1 MTNCF
6 DTGHA
11 TSRHETNPMTRVPQ
25 SRVSRQLCGLKHLV
39 IIILFLSFS
48 FFAKAQIAIDTLS
61 TEALNNLL
69 IEQVERLAEDS
80 DEDADFEDLLENY
93 IFFSEN
99 PVNLNSDEVM
109 RLVELRLLSVFQYE
123 ELQKYRRYYG
133 DFMFLDELEM
143 VEGFDEQTLA
153 IIRPVVRIEKDQ
165 GKDNITLNK
174 MARYGKHQIVGRYEQ
189 ILEKQQ
195 GYQTIDD
202 SALLAKPN
210 SRYLGSPQK
219 LQLKYTYNYRNKIR
233 AGFTLEKDAG
243 EMFFT
248 DKASDTIQKLLG
260 NQYRRGFDFVGFH
273 LYAKDLGIV
282 KAAVLG
288 DYQLAFG
295 QGLTLWSGMSFGKAG
310 AGSSVMKQGRGITP
324 KGSASEYGFMRGVA
338 VTLGGGPFSG
348 TLFYSNRWVDANI
361 SVADSLENEAELVS
375 SLQET
380 GYHRTIGELLD
391 RHAIRQQV
399 VGGHLSYA
407 IAHFEVGYTAHHT
420 WLSAPLELRPNHYN
434 QFYFQGQRLTN
445 QGVDF
450 KFVKGKYA
458 VFGEAAMSYNKGTE
472 VPEPVEGPT
481 QSLSGFNYV
490 ESSISTSSTTLDFAG
505 LIGLTVKPAGY
516 LNFTVM
522 YRDYGKAYQNLLSN
536 AFGEGSR
543 NQGQRGIYLGVEA
556 APAPY
561 WNILAYADQ
570 FQFTWLTSQVNAPSR
585 GHDYY
590 MRISHSFSR
599 RVNVYLQFRS
609 KTKMKNSTD
618 AFVFSH
624 YPILYTKNAA
634 RFNVNYQIGRD
645 FHFANKAEY
654 AHYHNDDGS
663 NEHGYFLCQD
673 IAYKPENKPY
683 SLTFRYAIFDAKDY
697 NARIYAY
704 ESDVLY
710 SFSVPAL
717 YGKGMRVY
725 LLGKVKLFN
734 ALTLYAR
741 IGRTIYSDRDEIG
754 SGLTLIEGNH
764 KTDLKV
770 EMIWKL

>member
-1 MTNCF
+1 MK
-6 DTGHA
+6 
-11 TSRHETNPMTRVPQ
+11 R
-25 SRVSRQLCGLKHLV
+25 LV
-39 IIILFLSFS
+39 FIILSLFAVSF
-48 FFAKAQIAIDTLS
+48 AEAQIAIDTLS

-80 DEDADFEDLLENY
+80 DDDADFEDLLENY

-133 DFMFLDELEM
+133 DFLFLDELAM

-153 IIRPVVRIEKDQ
+153 IIRPVVCIGQDQSKD
-165 GKDNITLNK
+165 KITLNK
-174 MARYGKHQIVGRYEQ
+174 LARYGKHQLVGRYEQ
-189 ILEKQQ
+189 ILEQQQ
-195 GYQTIDD
+195 GYAPIDD

-210 SRYLGSPQK
+210 SHYLGSPQK
-219 LQLKYTYNYRNKIR
+219 YQLKYTYNYRNKIR
-233 AGFTLEKDAG
+233 AGFVLEKDAG
-243 EMFFT
+243 ELFFT
-248 DKASDTIQKLLG
+248 DKISDTVQALLG
-260 NQYRRGFDFVGFH
+260 KQYNKGFDFAGFH
-273 LYAKDLGIV
+273 LYVKDLGIV

-310 AGSSVMKQGRGITP
+310 AGSSVMKQGRGLTP
-324 KGSASEYGFMRGVA
+324 KASASEYAFMRGAA
-338 VTLGGGPFSG
+338 VTLGNGPFSG
-348 TLFYSNRWVDANI
+348 TVFYSNRMIDANV
-361 SVADSLENEAELVS
+361 SVADTLDNEAELVS

-380 GYHRTIGELLD
+380 GYHRTIGELQD

-399 VGGHLSYA
+399 IGGHLAYA

-420 WLSAPLELRPNHYN
+420 WLSVPLELRPSHYN
-434 QFYFQGQRLTN
+434 QYYFQGQKLTN

-450 KFVKGKYA
+450 KYVKGKYA
-458 VFGEAAMSYNKGTE
+458 FFGEVAMSYNPDTTALRQAQG
-472 VPEPVEGPT
+472 
-481 QSLSGFNYV
+481 
-490 ESSISTSSTTLDFAG
+490 STTLNHLAG
-505 LIGLTVKPAGY
+505 IIGLTIKPAGY
-516 LNFTVM
+516 LNFTVL
-522 YRDYGKAYQNLLSN
+522 YRDYGKAYQNLYSN

-543 NQGQRGIYLGVEA
+543 SQGQRGIYLGVEA

-561 WNILAYADQ
+561 WNLLAYVDQ

-590 MRISHSFSR
+590 LRLSHSFNR
-599 RVNVYLQFRS
+599 NTNAYLQIRS

-618 AFVFSH
+618 DHVFSH
-624 YPILYTKNAA
+624 YPILYTKNSV
-634 RFNVNYQIGRD
+634 RFNINYKIGRD
-645 FHFANKAEY
+645 FTASNKAEY
-654 AHYHNDDGS
+654 AHYRNDDGS

-673 IAYKPENKPY
+673 IAYKPESKPY
-683 SLTFRYAIFDAKDY
+683 SLSFRYALFDAIDY
-697 NARIYAY
+697 NTRIYAY

-741 IGRTIYSDRDEIG
+741 IGRTIYSDREEIG

-770 EMIWKL
+770 EAIWKL

>member
-1 MTNCF
+1 MK
-6 DTGHA
+6 
-11 TSRHETNPMTRVPQ
+11 R
-25 SRVSRQLCGLKHLV
+25 LV
-39 IIILFLSFS
+39 FIILSLTFTL
-48 FFAKAQIAIDTLS
+48 FAKAQIAIDTLS
-61 TEALNNLL
+61 TEALNQLL

-80 DEDADFEDLLENY
+80 DDDIDYEDLLENY

-99 PVNLNSDEVM
+99 PVNLNSEETM
-109 RLVELRLLSVFQYE
+109 RLVELRLLSMFQFE
-123 ELQKYRRYYG
+123 ELQQYRRYYG
-133 DFMFLDELEM
+133 DFLFLEELEM

-153 IIRPVVRIEKDQ
+153 IIRPLVCISRGQNKD
-165 GKDNITLNK
+165 KLTFNK
-174 MARYGKHQIVGRYEQ
+174 LARYGKHQLMGRYEQ
-189 ILEKQQ
+189 ILERQQ
-195 GYQTIDD
+195 GYMPIDD

-219 LQLKYTYNYRNKIR
+219 YQLKYTYNYRNKIR
-233 AGFTLEKDAG
+233 AGFVLEKDAG
-243 EMFFT
+243 EMFYT
-248 DKASDTIQKLLG
+248 DKVSDTIHKLLG
-260 NQYRRGFDFVGFH
+260 SQFRRGFDFVGFH

-324 KGSASEYGFMRGVA
+324 KGSASEYAFMRGAA
-338 VTLGGGPFSG
+338 VTLGSGPFCG
-348 TLFYSNRWVDANI
+348 TLFYSNRLVDANV
-361 SVADSLENEAELVS
+361 SVADTLESEAEFVS

-380 GYHRTIGELLD
+380 GYHRTIGELQD

-399 VGGHLSYA
+399 IGGHLAYS

-420 WLSAPLELRPNHYN
+420 WLSVPLELKPSHYN
-434 QFYFQGQRLTN
+434 QFYFQGQKLTN
-445 QGVDF
+445 QGIDF
-450 KFVKGKYA
+450 KYVKGKYA
-458 VFGEAAMSYNKGTE
+458 VFGEMAMSYNHNAKA
-472 VPEPVEGPT
+472 VEPVETPT
-481 QSLSGFNYV
+481 SIQSGV
-490 ESSISTSSTTLDFAG
+490 STSSTTLGFAG

-522 YRDYGKAYQNLLSN
+522 YRDYGKAYQNLISN

-543 NQGQRGIYLGVEA
+543 NQGQRGIYLSVEA

-561 WNILAYADQ
+561 WNILAYVDQ
-570 FQFTWLTSQVNAPSR
+570 FQYTWLTSQVDAPSR

-590 MRISHSFSR
+590 LRISHSFNR
-599 RVNVYLQFRS
+599 RTQAYLQFRS

-624 YPILYTKNAA
+624 YPIFYTKNAV
-634 RFNVNYQIGRD
+634 RFNINYQIGWD
-645 FHFANKAEY
+645 LHCSNKAEY
-654 AHYHNDDGS
+654 AHYRNDDGS

-673 IAYKPENKPY
+673 IAYKPEDKPY
-683 SLTFRYAIFDAKDY
+683 SLAFRYAIFDAKDY
-697 NARIYAY
+697 NTRIYAY
-704 ESDVLY
+704 ENDVLY

-754 SGLTLIEGNH
+754 SGLTLIQGNH
-764 KTDLKV
+764 KTDLKA
-770 EMIWKL
+770 EIIWKL

>member
-1 MTNCF
+1 MT
-6 DTGHA
+6 
-11 TSRHETNPMTRVPQ
+11 V
-25 SRVSRQLCGLKHLV
+25 
-39 IIILFLSFS
+39 
-48 FFAKAQIAIDTLS
+48 KAQVAIDTLS

-80 DEDADFEDLLENY
+80 DDDIDYEDLLDNY
-93 IFFSEN
+93 IFLSDN
-99 PVNLNSDEVM
+99 PVNINSEEVV
-109 RLVELRLLSVFQYE
+109 RLVELHLISVFQYE

-133 DFMFLDELEM
+133 DFLFLDELAM
-143 VEGFDEQTLA
+143 VEGFDDQTLS
-153 IIRPVVRIEKDQ
+153 IITPLVYIAKDDS
-165 GKDNITLNK
+165 KDKITLSK
-174 MARYGKHQIVGRYEQ
+174 MARYGKHQLVGRYEQ
-189 ILEKQQ
+189 ILEQQQ
-195 GYQTIDD
+195 GYAPTND

-219 LQLKYTYNYRNKIR
+219 LQFRYTYNYRDKIR
-233 AGFTLEKDAG
+233 AGFVLEKDAG

-248 DKASDTIQKLLG
+248 DKVSDTIQKLLG
-260 NQYRRGFDFVGFH
+260 SQYRRGFDFAGFH

-282 KAAVLG
+282 KAAALG

-310 AGSSVMKQGRGITP
+310 AGSSVMKQGRGLTA
-324 KGSASEYGFMRGVA
+324 KASASEYAFMRGAA
-338 VTLGGGPFSG
+338 VTLGKGPIRG
-348 TLFYSNRWVDANI
+348 TVFYSNRLVDANI
-361 SVADSLENEAELVS
+361 SVVDTLDNEAEFVS

-380 GYHRTIGELLD
+380 GYHRTFGELQD

-399 VGGHLSYA
+399 VGGHLAYA

-420 WLSAPLELRPNHYN
+420 WLNVPLELRPSHYN
-434 QFYFQGQRLTN
+434 QFYFQGSQLTN

-450 KFVKGKYA
+450 KYVKGKYA
-458 VFGEAAMSYNKGTE
+458 VFGELAMSINPDTKA
-472 VPEPVEGPT
+472 PEPVEGPT
-481 QSLSGFNYV
+481 QAPTALRQAQGPA
-490 ESSISTSSTTLDFAG
+490 FAG
-505 LIGLTVKPAGY
+505 LVGVTVKPAGY

-522 YRDYGKAYQNLLSN
+522 YRDYGKAYQNLYSN

-543 NQGQRGIYLGVEA
+543 NQGQRGIYLGAEV

-561 WNILAYADQ
+561 WNLLAYVDQ

-590 MRISHSFSR
+590 LRLSHSFNR
-599 RVNVYLQFRS
+599 NTNAYLQLRS

-618 AFVFSH
+618 GQVFSH
-624 YPILYTKNAA
+624 YPIFYTKNSV
-634 RFNVNYQIGRD
+634 RFNINYKIGWD
-645 FHFANKAEY
+645 FTASNKAEY
-654 AHYHNDDGS
+654 AHYRNDDGS

-673 IAYKPENKPY
+673 IAYKPEYKPY

-697 NARIYAY
+697 NTRIYAY
-704 ESDVLY
+704 ENDVLY

-717 YGKGMRVY
+717 YGKGMRIY

-741 IGRTIYSDRDEIG
+741 IGRTIYSDRDQVG

-770 EMIWKL
+770 EAIWKL

>member
-1 MTNCF
+1 MK
-6 DTGHA
+6 
-11 TSRHETNPMTRVPQ
+11 Q
-25 SRVSRQLCGLKHLV
+25 LV
-39 IIILFLSFS
+39 IIILSL
-48 FFAKAQIAIDTLS
+48 FFAVTAKAQIAIDTLS
-61 TEALNNLL
+61 TEALNDLL

-80 DEDADFEDLLENY
+80 DDDIDYEDLLENY

-99 PVNLNSDEVM
+99 PIDINSDDVKQ
-109 RLVELRLLSVFQYE
+109 LVELHLLNVFQYE
-123 ELQKYRRYYG
+123 ELLKYRRYYG
-133 DFMFLDELEM
+133 DFLFLDELEM
-143 VEGFDEQTLA
+143 VEGFDDLTLS
-153 IIRPVVRIEKDQ
+153 IIRPLVIVGQNKDRD
-165 GKDNITLNK
+165 KLTFKK
-174 MARYGKHQIVGRYEQ
+174 MAHYGKHQILGRYEQ
-189 ILEKQQ
+189 VLEKQQ
-195 GYQTIDD
+195 GYLPIDD
-202 SALLAKPN
+202 SSLLAKPN

-219 LQLKYTYNYRNKIR
+219 LQFRYTYNYRNRIR
-233 AGFTLEKDAG
+233 AALVVEKDAG

-248 DKASDTIQKLLG
+248 DKVSDTIQALLG
-260 NQYRRGFDFVGFH
+260 KNYKRGFDFIGFH

-288 DYQLAFG
+288 DYQLSFG
-295 QGLTLWSGMSFGKAG
+295 QGLTMWSGMSFGKAG

-324 KGSASEYGFMRGVA
+324 KGSASEYGFMRGAA

-348 TLFYSNRWVDANI
+348 TVFYSHRWVDANV
-361 SVADSLENEAELVS
+361 SVADSLENEAEFIS

-399 VGGHLSYA
+399 IGGHLAYA
-407 IAHFEVGYTAHHT
+407 IAHFEIGYTAQHT
-420 WLSAPLELRPNHYN
+420 WLSTPLELKPSHYN
-434 QFYFQGQRLTN
+434 QFYFQGKNLTN
-445 QGVDF
+445 QGIDF
-450 KFVKGKYA
+450 KYVKGKYA
-458 VFGEAAMSYNKGTE
+458 VFGEMAMSYNPGTK

-481 QSLSGFNYV
+481 STQSG
-490 ESSISTSSTTLDFAG
+490 ISTGSTTLGFAG
-505 LIGLTVKPAGY
+505 LVGLTVKPAGY

-522 YRDYGKAYQNLLSN
+522 YRDYGKAYQNLMSN

-543 NQGQRGIYLGVEA
+543 NQGQRGIYLGVEV

-561 WNILAYADQ
+561 WNLLAYADQ

-590 MRISHSFSR
+590 LRLSHSFNR
-599 RVNVYLQFRS
+599 RTNAYLQFRA

-624 YPILYTKNAA
+624 YPIFYTKNTV
-634 RFNVNYQIGRD
+634 RFNINYELGWNI
-645 FHFANKAEY
+645 HCANKAEY
-654 AHYHNDDGS
+654 AHYRNEDGT

-673 IAYKPENKPY
+673 IAYKPENLPF

-697 NARIYAY
+697 NARVYAY
-704 ESDVLY
+704 ENDVLY
-710 SFSVPAL
+710 SFSVPAM
-717 YGKGMRVY
+717 YGKGMRFY

-734 ALTLYAR
+734 SLTLYAR

-770 EMIWKL
+770 EAVWKL

>member
-1 MTNCF
+1 MK
-6 DTGHA
+6 
-11 TSRHETNPMTRVPQ
+11 RLV
-25 SRVSRQLCGLKHLV
+25 LV
-39 IIILFLSFS
+39 ILSLFVIS
-48 FFAKAQIAIDTLS
+48 FAKAQIAIDTLS

-80 DEDADFEDLLENY
+80 DDDMDYEDLLDNY
-93 IFFSEN
+93 IFFSDN

-109 RLVELRLLSVFQYE
+109 RLVELHLISVFQYE

-143 VEGFDEQTLA
+143 VEGFDEQTVA
-153 IIRPVVRIEKDQ
+153 IIKPVVRIELDQSKD
-165 GKDNITLNK
+165 KVTLNK
-174 MARYGKHQIVGRYEQ
+174 MARYGKHQLVGRYEQ
-189 ILEKQQ
+189 VIEQQQ
-195 GYQTIDD
+195 GYAPIDD

-219 LQLKYTYNYRNKIR
+219 LQFKYTYNYRNKIR

-243 EMFFT
+243 EMFYT
-248 DKASDTIQKLLG
+248 DKVSDTIQKLLG
-260 NQYRRGFDFVGFH
+260 SQYHRGFDFAGFH

-282 KAAVLG
+282 KAAALG

-295 QGLTLWSGMSFGKAG
+295 QGLTMWSGMSFGKAG
-310 AGSSVMKQGRGITP
+310 AGSSVMKQGRGLTP
-324 KGSASEYGFMRGVA
+324 KASASEYAFMRGA
-338 VTLGGGPFSG
+338 AITLGKGPISG
-348 TLFYSNRWVDANI
+348 TVFYSNRLVDANI
-361 SVADSLENEAELVS
+361 SVADTLENEAELVS

-380 GYHRTIGELLD
+380 GYHRTIGELQD

-399 VGGHLSYA
+399 VGGHLAYA
-407 IAHFEVGYTAHHT
+407 IAHFEVGYTLHHT
-420 WLSAPLELRPNHYN
+420 WLSVPLELRPSHYN
-434 QFYFQGQRLTN
+434 QFYFQGNNLTN
-445 QGVDF
+445 QGLDF
-450 KFVKGKYA
+450 KYVKGKYA
-458 VFGEAAMSYNKGTE
+458 VFGELAMSMNPDSTAIVGAST
-472 VPEPVEGPT
+472 G
-481 QSLSGFNYV
+481 SAILSHV
-490 ESSISTSSTTLDFAG
+490 AG
-505 LIGLTVKPAGY
+505 LVGLTIKPAGY

-522 YRDYGKAYQNLLSN
+522 YRDYGKAYQNLYST

-561 WNILAYADQ
+561 WNLLAYVDQ

-590 MRISHSFSR
+590 LRVSHSFNRNSSA
-599 RVNVYLQFRS
+599 YLQFRS

-618 AFVFSH
+618 GQVFTH
-624 YPILYTKNAA
+624 YPIFYTKNSV
-634 RFNVNYQIGRD
+634 RFNINYKIGRD
-645 FHFANKAEY
+645 FTAGNKAEY
-654 AHYHNDDGS
+654 AHYRNEDGT
-663 NEHGYFLCQD
+663 NEHGFYLCQD
-673 IAYKPENKPY
+673 IAYKPEDKPY
-683 SLTFRYAIFDAKDY
+683 SLTFRYALYDAKDY

-704 ESDVLY
+704 ENDVLY

-717 YGKGMRVY
+717 FGKGMRVY

-734 ALTLYAR
+734 ELTLYAR